1 MSERMTRRKAL
12 RLTVGA
18 VSGVGAVALR
28 GIAGTAGLLANVGVR
43 GGIVAA
49 AGVAG
54 AGVANTAFAAGGRVL
69 KIDTLASAA
78 AVNVPMQAALRGLLQ
93 TQTGMAAPEVQPTA
107 RIPQIVQEVISGSA
121 DLGDADIASTLSAA
135 EAGADIKIIGLSYN
149 STAQVFVTNADK
161 WKSLKELGEK
171 GATIAVNSVGDFMYV
186 MLLGVFKQQGI
197 ATAKINFVE
206 MGSSGDRARALLAGR
221 VDAVP
226 MQVEQAAE
234 LAKRGNFKILMRPW
248 EAYDDWFSAVIVAKS
263 SWLEKPENKTA
274 AVAVLKSVLTAFRKT
289 NADYPWFKS
298 QVVLYGSSK
307 DLKTADDAALKPV
320 WETLT
325 QTIKAFPNDMAQMN
339 VAQFAKVI
347 PVYKDTGALK
357 GTVDLHK
364 LIDRTYL
371 EQALKELG

>member
-12 RLTVGA
+12 RLTIGA

-28 GIAGTAGLLANVGVR
+28 GISGTVGRLANGGVR
-43 GGIVAA
+43 GGIAA
-49 AGVAG
+49 ATGVMG
-54 AGVANTAFAAGGRVL
+54 AGVGNTAFAASGRVL

-93 TQTGMAAPEVQPTA
+93 TQAGMAAPEVQPTA

-121 DLGDADIASTLSAA
+121 DMGDADIASTLSAA

-186 MLLGVFKQQGI
+186 MLQGVFKQQGI
-197 ATAKINFVE
+197 STAKINFVE

-263 SWLEKPENKTA
+263 SWLEKPENKA
-274 AVAVLKSVLTAFRKT
+274 SAVAVLKSVLTAFRKT

-298 QVVLYGSSK
+298 QVALYGSSK
-307 DLKTADDAALKPV
+307 DLKSSDDAALKPV

-325 QTIKAFPNDMAQMN
+325 QTIKAFPNDMAQLN